1 MKGINMKQLSLE
13 SLERELALVRH
24 DRETMQQ
31 QESLLE
37 QLIKARKSQG
47 SRLIETQKRPTNKKS
62 NRKSL
67 RRDDV
72 VNAIIT
78 FLGKNNGEARSGDIQ
93 AHLEAHEL
101 LARGNQ
107 SGLSHLLKIEATRH
121 DGEIK
126 KVRKG
131 IYALRK

>member
-1 MKGINMKQLSLE
+1 MKQLPVE
-13 SLERELALVRH
+13 ALERELALVRH

-47 SRLIETQKRPTNKKS
+47 NRSIETPKRLPNKKS
-62 NRKSL
+62 PKREE
-67 RRDDV
+67 V
-72 VNAIIT
+72 VSAIVS
-78 FLGKNNGEARSGDIQ
+78 FLSKNNGEARSGEIQ

-101 LARGNQ
+101 LAPGNQ
-107 SGLSHLLKIEATRH
+107 SGLSHLLKDESLRH